1 MSRASA
7 TVIGAF
13 LPLLA
18 VVFYLA
24 LAIFYVIDPIRLIRT
39 RSRRGVG
46 AKGNTAEN

>member
-18 VVFYLA
+18 VVFYLMCQVGRVSDDIA
-24 LAIFYVIDPIRLIRT
+24 RK
-39 RSRRGVG
+39 RG
-46 AKGNTAEN
+46 